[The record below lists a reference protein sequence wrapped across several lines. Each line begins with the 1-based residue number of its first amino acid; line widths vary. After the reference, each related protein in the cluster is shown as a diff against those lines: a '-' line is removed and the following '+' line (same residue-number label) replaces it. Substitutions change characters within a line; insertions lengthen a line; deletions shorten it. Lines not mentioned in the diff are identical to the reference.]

1 MPACMLD
8 TRAPTGQQRVVDI
21 DADRFQHHAG
31 TGKEQV
37 PAHQATRVVEGQGV
51 LWSLHPAIERAAREA
66 AERAPGDLWSFTPG
80 QDIQGMLHE
89 RMDARL
95 FRS

>member
-1 MPACMLD
+1 
-8 TRAPTGQQRVVDI
+8 
-21 DADRFQHHAG
+21 
-31 TGKEQV
+31 
-37 PAHQATRVVEGQGV
+37 V
-51 LWSLHPAIERAAREA
+51 LWSLHPVIARVAREA